1 MQKHKVL
8 RAICVDGERVEVGS
22 IVALVPTLGAE
33 LRAAGKVERLEGD
46 DDKAPDA
53 KPADPRAKVVKAA
66 KPAKDAAKDAPKAEA
81 DKSEAPKD

>member
-8 RAICVDGERVEVGS
+8 RPICVDGERVEVGS

-33 LRAAGKVERLEGD
+33 LRAAGKVERIEGD
-46 DDKAPDA
+46 DDKAPEA

-66 KPAKDAAKDAPKAEA
+66 KPPKAEA
-81 DKSEAPKD
+81 DKAPEAPKD